1 MRASRKKHA
10 SSTWCSIL
18 AWREALQHGLIATWL
33 HQKTS
38 ESTDIWGDRW
48 ISDRFDAKK
57 ITPTQDQDLS
67 YVSNL
72 LTKSGSWNVEPIR
85 DRFLPID
92 AEAILRRPMAR
103 GEHDSWAGDPKF
115 GVYTMKSAYK
125 LMYRRMCDDVLTQ
138 KPSFLND
145 GMWKAVWKLEAP
157 LNVRVFW
164 WRVLRDFLQATYRS
178 FGEGILNP

>member
-1 MRASRKKHA
+1 
-10 SSTWCSIL
+10 
-18 AWREALQHGLIATWL
+18 
-33 HQKTS
+33 
-38 ESTDIWGDRW
+38 
-48 ISDRFDAKK
+48 
-57 ITPTQDQDLS
+57 
-67 YVSNL
+67 
-72 LTKSGSWNVEPIR
+72 
-85 DRFLPID
+85 
-92 AEAILRRPMAR
+92 MAR
-103 GEHDSWAGDPKF
+103 GEHDSWAGDPKKF